1 MSATVHTT
9 SAALAAMALT
19 LLGHL
24 WPLSW
29 TALGRLAHADN
40 PFETAAGPT

>member
-9 SAALAAMALT
+9 SAAMALT